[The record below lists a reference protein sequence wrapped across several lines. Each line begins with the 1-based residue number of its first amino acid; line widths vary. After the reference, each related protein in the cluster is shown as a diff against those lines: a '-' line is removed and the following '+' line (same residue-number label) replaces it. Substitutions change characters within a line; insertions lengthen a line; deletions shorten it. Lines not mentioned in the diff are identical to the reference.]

1 MTKFAAVL
9 LMLLLPAMTMLGAK
23 EKNLSDDF
31 VYDQVRRKLANDP
44 DVKGGALEV
53 TVKDGIVTLKGVLEK
68 DGQKSKAEK
77 LASKVRGVKKVI
89 NEIRLGP
96 PGSR

>member
-1 MTKFAAVL
+1 M
-9 LMLLLPAMTMLGAK
+9 MLLLPGMTLLAAK
-23 EKNLSDDF
+23 DKNLSDDF

-53 TVKDGIVTLKGVLEK
+53 AVKDGVVTIKGVVERE
-68 DGQKSKAEK
+68 GQRSRAEK
-77 LASKVRGVKKVI
+77 LASKIRGVKKVI